1 MQLFNDNE
9 AQTDFSKEQ
18 KQSGISHP
26 VPIVVKGVAKSR
38 GAKLSMYVRA
48 YNLDEEPIDT
58 SEEIAE
64 TVGSDWQT
72 LRLEYTPP
80 ASARYIRVV
89 VKNTGRAFCYLDKVE
104 VRPKELLVYRGRIE
118 TFTPTIDQNGESI
131 DIEVLGLVSLLS
143 DDYIEFLQYV
153 QTQPYSDTV
162 LGRVNYGKTDPSL
175 MLKAVIDQARRQNP
189 KCSLYYDSDSI
200 QMTNTIQGYTFR
212 DQQIRACFDKVRN
225 LCPPGWHYYIEPDG
239 KVNLRGPEH
248 VQTHKLRLGVEIMN
262 FSVERSIRNMKNY
275 IQVKGR
281 QDDDGSELDGNGTIR
296 YIALDQESIDKY
308 GKRMMFIRD
317 AQITDPDTAELVG
330 EGRLEELNRE
340 EQRAQVVVPDN
351 KSITYVGGA
360 LRGYNI
366 EAFRPGDYVVVF
378 DPVAGPRNTYWDAM
392 VWDSSTWDT
401 SNIYAP
407 LPEPV
412 PIKTV
417 QLSGSECR
425 LELSERQPSAT
436 GDFGR
441 LMRWMQ
447 LNESDKGEER

>member
-1 MQLFNDNE
+1 
-9 AQTDFSKEQ
+9 
-18 KQSGISHP
+18 
-26 VPIVVKGVAKSR
+26 
-38 GAKLSMYVRA
+38 
-48 YNLDEEPIDT
+48 
-58 SEEIAE
+58 
-64 TVGSDWQT
+64 
-72 LRLEYTPP
+72 
-80 ASARYIRVV
+80 
-89 VKNTGRAFCYLDKVE
+89 
-104 VRPKELLVYRGRIE
+104 
-118 TFTPTIDQNGESI
+118 
-131 DIEVLGLVSLLS
+131 
-143 DDYIEFLQYV
+143 
-153 QTQPYSDTV
+153 
-162 LGRVNYGKTDPSL
+162 
-175 MLKAVIDQARRQNP
+175 
-189 KCSLYYDSDSI
+189 
-200 QMTNTIQGYTFR
+200 
-212 DQQIRACFDKVRN
+212 
-225 LCPPGWHYYIEPDG
+225 
-239 KVNLRGPEH
+239 
-248 VQTHKLRLGVEIMN
+248 
-262 FSVERSIRNMKNY
+262 
-275 IQVKGR
+275 
-281 QDDDGSELDGNGTIR
+281 
-296 YIALDQESIDKY
+296 
-308 GKRMMFIRD
+308 
-317 AQITDPDTAELVG
+317 LVG